1 MRSLDLELL
10 ARIITNSPAMQGPL
24 QPSQQSSQ
32 QQSRPTT
39 NNFIIN
45 INQSPGGGGSGG
57 NPLADPQVMMASY
70 LQNVMFQAMNG
81 GNGQPQQQLMFQQQ
95 QQQQHQLQQLHQF
108 QQQLALMGG
117 SFGFQQQQQQ
127 QALMS
132 ALMSHQQSAIL
143 PMIGYGNAFGQPTP
157 ATTSSFFPNP
167 NIITQQPTTTSFVDS
182 FPSNSSFQLMQSPA
196 ANSLSSPYQQQ
207 QQENTEMQTGE
218 MLQLSHRLSLHPYIE
233 SPALSSAAA
242 TSDVAS
248 EVGGGGGGTENASS
262 IASTAHPATSVTSLE
277 NLRQQMQMHMQ
288 MQQQH
293 QQQIQSESVNAAAL
307 PDSTV
312 RFYGPYRA
320 YYEPP
325 SVNAGSSNNNQNS
338 NHIPTTATIRNRNS
352 QTATRRPNTT
362 DWDTSFEDDEEN
374 DDDDNDDEMKVES
387 VQSSQ
392 MKKKYA

>member
-45 INQSPGGGGSGG
+45 INQSPGGGG
-57 NPLADPQVMMASY
+57 
-70 LQNVMFQAMNG
+70 
-81 GNGQPQQQLMFQQQ
+81 
-95 QQQQHQLQQLHQF
+95 
-108 QQQLALMGG
+108 
-117 SFGFQQQQQQ
+117 
-127 QALMS
+127 
-132 ALMSHQQSAIL
+132 
-143 PMIGYGNAFGQPTP
+143 T
-157 ATTSSFFPNP
+157 TTSSFFPNP

-233 SPALSSAAA
+233 SPALSSSAA

-325 SVNAGSSNNNQNS
+325 S
-338 NHIPTTATIRNRNS
+338 
-352 QTATRRPNTT
+352 
-362 DWDTSFEDDEEN
+362 
-374 DDDDNDDEMKVES
+374 
-387 VQSSQ
+387 
-392 MKKKYA
+392 